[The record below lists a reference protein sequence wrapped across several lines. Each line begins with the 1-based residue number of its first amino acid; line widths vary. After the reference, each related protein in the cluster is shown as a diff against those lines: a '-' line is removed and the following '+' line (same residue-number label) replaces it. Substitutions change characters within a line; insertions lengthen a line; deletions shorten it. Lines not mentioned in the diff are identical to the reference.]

1 MHLSVVSASLVYV
14 STLHIKSCTDMLNFA
29 LFHSLYLFQWCLIH
43 QHERMMPFLFSS
55 FKNLNLCAFLVAGQR
70 HHGWGRKNS
79 LTKEAVAKIVDDT
92 YRLNFIVS

>member
-55 FKNLNLCAFLVAGQR
+55 FKNLNLCVLFLLQVKGIMD
-70 HHGWGRKNS
+70 GEG
-79 LTKEAVAKIVDDT
+79 KILSPRRQWQKLLMIHT
-92 YRLNFIVS
+92 G